1 MTEIWES
8 DKYQADILYLTN
20 RTIIE
25 YDMKSAN
32 TSLAREFNLLPED
45 KISEIESLGKK
56 ARVVAVGKIKQSDE
70 SYHEKEKAAF
80 MEARRLFFE
89 KNDIQDDEVI
99 SIKRD
104 AIFLTSYAST
114 TKVGKYIEFR
124 PKNEYTSFV
133 YMKPLEIYY
142 SPNGLDI
149 KGIND
154 EIYEKYHKAYFG
166 DFLFTAIRMMNSC
179 DKNQVLKFIRRFFD
193 DYKWRRLDTGYYR
206 EFNNMSNFRY
216 LTGEL
221 AMDEFMEDLSQVD
234 ISHNFKLI
242 IQFLQTIM

>member
-1 MTEIWES
+1 MSEIWKS
-8 DKYQADILYLTN
+8 DKYQADILSLAN

-32 TSLAREFNLLPED
+32 TSLAKEFNLLPKD
-45 KISEIESLGKK
+45 KILELESLGKK

-80 MEARRLFFE
+80 IEARRLFFE
-89 KNDIQDDEVI
+89 KNKIEDDEVI

-104 AIFLTSYAST
+104 AIFLTRYAST

-142 SPNGLDI
+142 STKGLDV
-149 KGIND
+149 KGIGD
-154 EIYEKYHKAYFG
+154 DIYNKYHKEYFG
-166 DFLFTAIRMMNSC
+166 NFLFTAIRMLNNC
-179 DKNQVLKFIRRFFD
+179 EKDQVLKYIRRFFD
-193 DYKWRRLDTGYYR
+193 DYKWRKLETGYYR
-206 EFNNMSNFRY
+206 EFNNMSQFRY
-216 LTGEL
+216 LTGEV

-234 ISHNFKLI
+234 ISYNFKLI

>member
-1 MTEIWES
+1 MSEIWEN
-8 DKYQADILYLTN
+8 DKYQADILSLVN

-56 ARVVAVGKIKQSDE
+56 ARVVAVGKIKQSDG

-89 KNDIQDDEVI
+89 KNEIEDDEVI

-104 AIFLTSYAST
+104 AIFLTRYATT

-142 SPNGLDI
+142 STKGLDI
-149 KGIND
+149 KGISD
-154 EIYEKYHKAYFG
+154 EIYNKYHKDYFG
-166 DFLFTAIRMMNSC
+166 DFLFTSIRLLNNC
-179 DKNQVLKFIRRFFD
+179 EKDQVLKYIRRFFD
-193 DYKWRRLDTGYYR
+193 DYKWRKLESGYYR
-206 EFNNMSNFRY
+206 EFNNMSQFRY
-216 LTGEL
+216 LTGEV